1 MPILAKIREAR
12 TKLSHRRTERIA
24 YRQLSNELAAFST
37 EAERAEIDL
46 ILDRHSDEDT
56 RVIRKIL
63 SRQDAIRHR
72 A

>member
-1 MPILAKIREAR
+1 MPLLAKIRETR
-12 TKLSHRRTERIA
+12 VKLSHRRTERIA

-56 RVIRKIL
+56 RVIREIL
-63 SRQDAIRHR
+63 SRQDAIRQH

>member
-1 MPILAKIREAR
+1 MPLLAKIRETR

-56 RVIRKIL
+56 RVIREIL
-63 SRQDAIRHR
+63 SRQDAIRQH

>member
-1 MPILAKIREAR
+1 MPLLAKIRETR

-37 EAERAEIDL
+37 EAERAEIDE

-56 RVIRKIL
+56 RVIRAIL
-63 SRQDAIRHR
+63 SRQDAIRQH

>member
-1 MPILAKIREAR
+1 MPLLAKIRAAR
-12 TKLSHRRTERIA
+12 TTLADRRTERIA

-46 ILDRHSDEDT
+46 ILDRHTDEET
-56 RVIRKIL
+56 RVIREIL
-63 SRQDAIRHR
+63 SRQDAIRQH